1 MAPGLPRYDIPAHT
15 GDAPARSPAA
25 TPTRAP
31 VRPGPVRIAMNVTF
45 IVIFGD
51 ERGIHRFPG
60 PREGRGTARAA
71 ARVRVR

>member
-1 MAPGLPRYDIPAHT
+1 
-15 GDAPARSPAA
+15 
-25 TPTRAP
+25 
-31 VRPGPVRIAMNVTF
+31 VTF